1 MLIATQP
8 RPALEAVQNEKC
20 TSLYGT
26 PTMYVDMV
34 AMQVNNIIPRIF
46 ATQKI
51 KKMTSLQEAEKFD
64 LSSLHTGIMAG
75 SPCPKDL
82 CEKAINDLNMKD
94 FVVRTSYIMYSK
106 KLSLFKFVFRIM
118 FFVYFSSRYATA

>member
-1 MLIATQP
+1 MPRKP

-26 PTMYVDMV
+26 PTMFVDMV
-34 AMQVNNIIPRIF
+34 AMQVNNIQRICHSKNPIIL
-46 ATQKI
+46 TL
-51 KKMTSLQEAEKFD
+51 LQEAEKFD

-94 FVVRTSYIMYSK
+94 FVVRTSYIM
-106 KLSLFKFVFRIM
+106 
-118 FFVYFSSRYATA
+118 